1 MAAPEGQNLSEMS
14 ADELV
19 EHLNNAAPPGTPMTP
34 EGEDAIRALEEQ
46 QLMDD
51 INNLPA
57 PGTEWTPEADEI
69 KQRMDDRLDVSSPKN
84 VIKNMYNQSARGD
97 APPPPAPEVRQEFK
111 PMAPPPAPA
120 VP

>member
-1 MAAPEGQNLSEMS
+1 MAAPEGQDLSEMS
-14 ADELV
+14 AEELV

-57 PGTEWTPEADEI
+57 PGTEWTP
-69 KQRMDDRLDVSSPKN
+69 DDRLDVSSPKN
-84 VIKNMYNQSARGD
+84 LIKNMYNQSARGD
-97 APPPPAPEVRQEFK
+97 APAPAAPEARQEFK
-111 PMAPPPAPA
+111 PSAPPPAPS